1 MSLKSKD
8 FLPNE
13 LLDQEED
20 FKDDFLSD
28 DIKFQ
33 KGWTQKC
40 CSKQD
45 AKDSQQRSIII
56 CYTWCTIMSEE
67 QRFLSEYNM

>member
-8 FLPNE
+8 FLPTK

-33 KGWTQKC
+33 KRVDTKMLLKTGC
-40 CSKQD
+40 
-45 AKDSQQRSIII
+45 
-56 CYTWCTIMSEE
+56 
-67 QRFLSEYNM
+67 